1 MIGRLRLARRSTWV
15 ALVLSAALPPV
26 SALAATEESAGEELF
41 WTVVNLLLL
50 FFVLWFFGR
59 KPLVGWFRDRR
70 DRIQGEVES
79 AANLRR
85 EAEERHARWQQ
96 KLSELETEL
105 EEIRRTSR
113 ARAET
118 ERDRILEDARA
129 AAERIRSDAHVAI
142 DHELRRARESLRSEA
157 SDLSVEL
164 AAELLRGQVTDADRD
179 RLIDEFVAKIEQPSS
194 GSGS

>member
-1 MIGRLRLARRSTWV
+1 MIGQPRLARRTAWIV
-15 ALVLSAALPPV
+15 LVLSAALSPA
-26 SALAATEESAGEELF
+26 SALAATDESAGKEFF
-41 WTVVNLLLL
+41 WTVLNLLLL

-70 DRIQGEVES
+70 DRIQEEVET

-85 EAEERHARWQQ
+85 EAEEHYARWQQ

-105 EEIRRTSR
+105 EEIRRASR

-142 DHELRRARESLRSEA
+142 DHELRRARESLRREA

-164 AAELLRGQVTDADRD
+164 AAELLRGQVTDTDRD

-194 GSGS
+194 GSRS

>member
-1 MIGRLRLARRSTWV
+1 VIGAPRV
-15 ALVLSAALPPV
+15 AHRAACAALIFSTALLPG
-26 SALAATEESAGEELF
+26 SALAAGGESSGDEFF
-41 WTVVNLLLL
+41 WTVLNLLLL
-50 FFVLWFFGR
+50 FGVLWFFGR
-59 KPLVGWFRDRR
+59 KPVVSWFSDRR

-85 EAEERHARWQQ
+85 EAEERYARWQR
-96 KLSELETEL
+96 KLGELETEL
-105 EEIRRTSR
+105 EEIRSTSR
-113 ARAET
+113 GRAET

-129 AAERIRSDAHVAI
+129 AAERIGADARAAI
-142 DHELRRARESLRSEA
+142 DQELRRAREALRREA